1 MSALSHKAPSAVDPI
16 ASVRRTLLTRLL
28 PAAVLITLGLAW
40 LRLQGEKAGFY
51 STSVGAGLMV
61 ILTISLLAILVWWT
75 TRVLNRAESELAVA
89 EHALRTSEQ
98 RARLVIESAY
108 DAFIAMN
115 AEGVIIDWN
124 TEAEKIFGFSSS
136 QAIGRKLSETI
147 IPEQYRE
154 RHREGLKHFL
164 KTGEGPLLG
173 KRLEITALR
182 ADNSEFPVVLAIS
195 PVRWADTWIFNA
207 FLHEIRDREVMD
219 AAESA
224 APPVSEAP
232 IASGLRIV
240 LVEDHLRTGATLARL
255 LESWG
260 YSVQQ
265 ADSLAQ
271 GRQLIRSQSF
281 DLLLTDLDLPD
292 GEGSDLMREIRETSP
307 ATLGIAITG
316 FDTPA
321 SAAASTEAGFS
332 LHFTKPIATEKLK
345 TAIEEIA
352 KTQRGTRG
360 QSSEDRGQ

>member
-1 MSALSHKAPSAVDPI
+1 MSALSRKIPSAVDPI
-16 ASVRRTLLTRLL
+16 ASIRRALLTRLL
-28 PAAVLITLGLAW
+28 PTAILITLGLGW

-51 STSVGAGLMV
+51 GTSFGVGLMV
-61 ILTISLLAILVWWT
+61 ILTISWLAIFVWWT
-75 TRVLNRAESELAVA
+75 TRALNRAETELAIA

-124 TEAEKIFGFSSS
+124 TEAEKIFGISSS

-147 IPEQYRE
+147 IPEQHRE
-154 RHREGLKHFL
+154 RHRVGLEHFL

-182 ADNSEFPVVLAIS
+182 GDSSEFPVVLAIS

-207 FLHEIRDREVMD
+207 FLHEIPDPKEMEAV
-219 AAESA
+219 ESA
-224 APPVSEAP
+224 VPQVSDGS
-232 IASGLRIV
+232 IVSGLRIL
-240 LVEDHLRTGATLARL
+240 LVEDHLRTRATLARL

-260 YSVQQ
+260 HSVQQ
-265 ADSLAQ
+265 ADTLAQ

-281 DLLLTDLDLPD
+281 DLLLTDVALPD
-292 GEGSDLMREIRETSP
+292 GEGSDLMREIRETSG
-307 ATLGIAITG
+307 ATPGIAITG
-316 FDTPA
+316 FDSPA
-321 SAAASTEAGFS
+321 SAAASVEAGFL
-332 LHFTKPIATEKLK
+332 LHFTKPIPTEKLK

-352 KTQRGTRG
+352 RAQQEMTKH
-360 QSSEDRGQ
+360 E